1 MSGRAW
7 LMLGGVA
14 IVVVVAFVALA
25 LPRGDAR
32 PSVPPT
38 ASGGLI
44 PAASVTAPPP
54 SHDPSPSP
62 DATSPSTSPPA
73 STALPSAASTA
84 RPATAPPRTSAA
96 PRLAYAAFLK
106 RVNGDRATVDRLNA
120 NLSTA
125 VQAQDPAAA
134 RPAAVAILD
143 FTDQERDWLR
153 DNPPA
158 DCYAAAH
165 ASAGAMLDAYA
176 AAANGFITWADAGG
190 GLAGLAAL
198 GDAVDLA
205 QKAADAL
212 TAFGQALDATS
223 CPA

>member
-1 MSGRAW
+1 MSGRLSGRVW
-7 LMLGGVA
+7 LMLGGAAV
-14 IVVVVAFVALA
+14 VVVVAFIALA
-25 LPRGDAR
+25 LLRGDAR
-32 PSVPPT
+32 PSVPPN

-54 SHDPSPSP
+54 SVDASASPTPSI
-62 DATSPSTSPPA
+62 AT
-73 STALPSAASTA
+73 AARPTA
-84 RPATAPPRTSAA
+84 RPTALPRTSAA

-106 RVNGDRATVDRLNA
+106 RVNDDRATVERLNA
-120 NLSTA
+120 NLSTS
-125 VQAQDPAAA
+125 VQAQDPATA

-143 FTDQERDWLR
+143 FVDQERDWLR

-165 ASAGAMLDAYA
+165 ASAGAMLDAYG
-176 AAANGFITWADAGG
+176 AAANGFIKWADAGG

-205 QKAADAL
+205 QKAEDAS
-212 TAFGQALDATS
+212 TAFGQALDATN
-223 CPA
+223 CAR